1 MTSRNK
7 KQTAAGTRMIGR
19 GVAEEWEETWVEND
33 LNRGIVISY
42 EGRDRM
48 RQGG

>member
-1 MTSRNK
+1 
-7 KQTAAGTRMIGR
+7 MIGR
-19 GVAEEWEETWVEND
+19 GVAEEWKETWVEND
-33 LNRGIVISY
+33 LNRGNEYDGIVISY